1 VRVLDDPGTLDD
13 VAAPEGS
20 RRPSSPRLGSAT
32 VGSVREL
39 WASRDLLA
47 NLTLRELRGKYK
59 RSLLGWAWSLVNPL
73 ATMAIFTVVFRFF
86 LKVPVPRGDPSGLQV
101 FALFLLCGI
110 LPWNLLA
117 NGMTGAMGTMLANSN
132 LIKKVYFP
140 RQVLVAANVASCLVA
155 FLIEIGVL
163 AVALMVG
170 GNFVLPW
177 LVPLAAL
184 VVVQSVF
191 VLGIGLALGVLNVY
205 FRDVQHLT
213 GILLQLWFYATPIV
227 YPVSVVPRTGEL
239 FGVEIPVRTVYEL
252 NPMVRFV
259 EVYRDLLY
267 DVRAPAAADLAYLL
281 VVSLVVLAG
290 GLMVFARLEPKLAEE
305 L

>member
-1 VRVLDDPGTLDD
+1 MRVLEDEVGATPTVGGK
-13 VAAPEGS
+13 P
-20 RRPSSPRLGSAT
+20 RKPRLWPAT

-59 RSLLGWAWSLVNPL
+59 RSLLGWAWSMVNPL
-73 ATMAIFTVVFRFF
+73 ATMMIFAVVFAVF
-86 LKVPVPRGDPSGLQV
+86 LKVKVPPGDPSGLDV

-140 RQVLVAANVASCLVA
+140 RQVLIAANVASWVVA
-155 FLIEIGVL
+155 FVIELGVL
-163 AVALMVG
+163 AVVLLIA

-177 LVPLAAL
+177 LVPVVAL
-184 VVVQSVF
+184 VLVQSVF

-205 FRDVQHLT
+205 FRDVQHFT
-213 GILLQLWFYATPIV
+213 SILLQIWFYATPVV
-227 YPVSVVPRTGEL
+227 YPVTLVPRTAEL
-239 FGVEIPVRTVYEL
+239 WGAEIPVRALYDL
-252 NPMVRFV
+252 NPMVHFV
-259 EVYRDLLY
+259 KVYRDLLY
-267 DVRAPAAADLAYLL
+267 DVRAPAAGDLLYLL
-281 VVSLVVLAG
+281 AVSLVALVV
-290 GLMVFARLEPKLAEE
+290 GLMIFARLEPKLAEE

>member
-1 VRVLDDPGTLDD
+1 M
-13 VAAPEGS
+13 A
-20 RRPSSPRLGSAT
+20 
-32 VGSVREL
+32 
-39 WASRDLLA
+39 RDLLA

-73 ATMAIFTVVFRFF
+73 ATMLIFTLVFRFF
-86 LKVPVPRGDPSGLQV
+86 LKVPVPRGDPSGLKV
-101 FALFLLCGI
+101 FALFLLCGL

-117 NGMTGAMGTMLANSN
+117 NGITGGMGTMLANAN

-140 RQVLVAANVASCLVA
+140 RQVLIAADVASWVVA

-163 AVALMVG
+163 AIALLVA

-177 LVPLAAL
+177 LVPLVAL

-205 FRDVQHLT
+205 FRDVQHFT
-213 GILLQLWFYATPIV
+213 GILLQLWFYSTPVV
-227 YPVSVVPRTGEL
+227 YPVSVVPRTAEL
-239 FGVEIPVRTVYEL
+239 FGTEIPVRFLYDL
-252 NPMVRFV
+252 NPMVHFV
-259 EVYRDLLY
+259 AVYRDLLY
-267 DVRAPAAADLAYLL
+267 NVRAPAAGDLAYLL
-281 VVSLVVLAG
+281 AVSLVVLVG